1 MRRLPIHSAMVIALA
16 LGTACGE
23 RDAPS
28 TQAAPPPAAGP
39 AAPAPRPAS
48 PPPAQRADNGPARTA
63 ALAMGPGTCEEDVP
77 AIRRLPTQGELG
89 VDPHFDRIAVHRDAY
104 KACLLAMV
112 RDSTAIADPGAPP
125 ARNPYAQGDL
135 AYDLLARVGFI
146 QYGECIPGDVM
157 RRVDAGSNQPVYDW
171 LAAINHR
178 RQVLRC
184 LGKRLG
190 S

>member
-1 MRRLPIHSAMVIALA
+1 MRRLPALPALLVALA
-16 LGTACGE
+16 LCTACGE
-23 RDAPS
+23 RAPS
-28 TQAAPPPAAGP
+28 PQAAPPVAATPAAQ
-39 AAPAPRPAS
+39 APRP
-48 PPPAQRADNGPARTA
+48 PTPTPPARHSDDGPARTA
-63 ALAMGPGTCEEDVP
+63 ALAMGPGNCEEDVP
-77 AIRRLPTQGELG
+77 AIQRLPAQGDLG

-112 RDSTAIADPGAPP
+112 RDSTGIADPSTGT
-125 ARNPYAQGDL
+125 RRSPYAQGDL
-135 AYDLLARVGFI
+135 AYDLLAHVGFI

-157 RRVDAGSNQPVYDW
+157 RRADAGANQAVYDW

>member
-1 MRRLPIHSAMVIALA
+1 
-16 LGTACGE
+16 
-23 RDAPS
+23 
-28 TQAAPPPAAGP
+28 
-39 AAPAPRPAS
+39 
-48 PPPAQRADNGPARTA
+48 
-63 ALAMGPGTCEEDVP
+63 MGPGTCEEDVP
-77 AIRRLPTQGELG
+77 AIQRLPAQGELG

-112 RDSTAIADPGAPP
+112 RDATAIADPGAAPG
-125 ARNPYAQGDL
+125 RNPYAQGDL
-135 AYDLLARVGFI
+135 AYDLLARIGFI

-157 RRVDAGSNQPVYDW
+157 GRVAAGGDQAVYDW

-190 S
+190 A